1 MSTERATFVLELRDV
16 ISAPAQ
22 DAVAELA
29 RLKESMTAGV
39 ARLREMQAAMQ
50 RLRAGGVD
58 PSNESFRRLRA
69 EIEAQKGANAALQQ
83 GILSL
88 GGSFGRTEQGAQ
100 AASGGLG
107 KLLTSMKSLGGPL
120 GQAGERLERFVKGV
134 SGAPML
140 VGGLAAA
147 VVVTGLALAFITL
160 ARAAVQATIE
170 LAQYAVASAD
180 ARRTEMLRIEG
191 LLTLREYQRGAAG
204 SAGELMSAIDRV
216 ASASAT
222 GRDDVTRYAQELYRA
237 GLRGSELSSALEAV
251 AITSS
256 VQGDE
261 SARAFLRTARAAMAA
276 GQSVR
281 GLSDDVRRRLGGI
294 ARRQALSFDVQVRH
308 LREDLTHLFDGLRLD
323 GFLRGMREVTALFS
337 QNNAFGRALAS
348 ILRVMF
354 QPFLDGAG
362 RAGPVMRSFLEG
374 LMIGVLDIAI
384 GVLTVRNALL
394 ATFGKPTF
402 SEVEMMRMAFLGGA
416 VAAGLFAISLIPLV
430 ALLALIG
437 AGIALA
443 VAPFVILA
451 RALFDADATLQ
462 RAGLTWRDSGR
473 LLVDGLIEG
482 LTSRVTAMREAVA
495 GVAMSAS
502 DALRDALQI
511 QSPSRVFAELGRE
524 LPAGLAVGIE
534 EGSGAASEAA
544 GRMVEGAGA
553 QTAGVRSAPTIGEL
567 HIHVDGG
574 GDDHETARSIYDE
587 LVAILG
593 GAGAEIGAAS

>member
-1 MSTERATFVLELRDV
+1 MSTERATFVLELRDG

-50 RLRAGGVD
+50 RLKAGGVD

-69 EIEAQKGANAALQQ
+69 EIEAQKGANAAMQQ
-83 GILSL
+83 GILAL
-88 GGSFGRTEQGAQ
+88 GGSFDRAATGSQ

-107 KLLTSMKSLGGPL
+107 KLLGSMKSLGGPM
-120 GQAGERLERFVKGV
+120 GEVGERIERFVKGV

-147 VVVTGLALAFITL
+147 VVVVGLAVAFVSL

-170 LAQYAVASAD
+170 LARYALTSAD

-204 SAGELMSAIDRV
+204 SAAELISAIDRV
-216 ASASAT
+216 ASSSAT
-222 GRDDVTRYAQELYRA
+222 GREDVTRYAQELYRA
-237 GLRGSELSSALEAV
+237 GLRGSELTSALEAV

-261 SARAFLRTARAAMAA
+261 SARAFLRTARSARAA

-281 GLSDDVRRRLGGI
+281 GLADDVRRRLGGI
-294 ARRQALSFDVQVRH
+294 AQRQALSFDVQVRN
-308 LREDLTHLFDGLRLD
+308 LREDLGHLFDGLRLD

-348 ILRVMF
+348 VLRVMF

-362 RAGPVMRSFLEG
+362 QAGPVMRSFLEG
-374 LMIGVLDIAI
+374 VMIGVLDIGI
-384 GVLTVRNALL
+384 GVLTARNAILR
-394 ATFGKPTF
+394 TFGQPTV
-402 SEVEMMRMAFLGGA
+402 SQVEMMRTAFLGGA
-416 VAAGLFAISLIPLV
+416 IAAGLFALSLIPLV

-437 AGIALA
+437 TGIALA
-443 VAPFVILA
+443 VAPFFILIRGIA
-451 RALFDADATLQ
+451 NANSVLESV
-462 RAGLTWRDSGR
+462 GLTWRDAGR
-473 LLVDGLIEG
+473 LLVDGLING
-482 LTSRVTAMREAVA
+482 VTSRVTAMREAVA
-495 GVAMSAS
+495 GVAMSAT
-502 DALRDALQI
+502 DALREALQI
-511 QSPSRVFAELGRE
+511 QSPSRVFADLGRE

-534 EGSGAASEAA
+534 EGAGTAREAA
-544 GRMVEGAGA
+544 GRMVDGTSARAAGGRGA
-553 QTAGVRSAPTIGEL
+553 PMIGEL
-567 HIHVDGG
+567 HVHVG
-574 GDDHETARSIYDE
+574 GDGDGREVARSIYDE
-587 LVAILG
+587 LVALLE
-593 GAGAEIGAAS
+593 GAGTEIGAAT